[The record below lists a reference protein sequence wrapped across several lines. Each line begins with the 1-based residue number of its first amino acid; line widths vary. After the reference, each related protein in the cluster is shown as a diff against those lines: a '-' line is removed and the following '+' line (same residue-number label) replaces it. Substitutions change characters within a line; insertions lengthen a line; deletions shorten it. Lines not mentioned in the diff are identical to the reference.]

1 MNTKIEEELR
11 LRVALAKVPTPGN
24 AGPGPAYAR
33 GARPVLVHTDRALH
47 YLCSLPP
54 VASIAVVAAA
64 ARAAAAR
71 RRLQVT
77 ARRYYEALLRGY
89 CDATTRLP

>member
-1 MNTKIEEELR
+1 
-11 LRVALAKVPTPGN
+11 
-24 AGPGPAYAR
+24 
-33 GARPVLVHTDRALH
+33 VLVHTDRALH

-71 RRLQVT
+71 AAAARRQLQVT
-77 ARRYYEALLRGY
+77 ARAEALLRGLLRGY